1 MSKKRIL
8 FLILASFSFSCV
20 ENNKIMQHNQNLQ
33 NATVSKEQKAKPTK
47 FLFDAVDL
55 LGKKPSQID
64 KIFGKPDIQQ
74 GKSKSDPT
82 VKSHW
87 RWYKYEKELAVFID
101 EDTRNG
107 VASSITLIFKTDPTD
122 VKEAAKMVG
131 INLEGQKPV
140 KSQDFGV
147 GKEERYE
154 LNVKGKS
161 IVVYFFKAAKS
172 EDTIKVF
179 YNE

>member
-1 MSKKRIL
+1 
-8 FLILASFSFSCV
+8 
-20 ENNKIMQHNQNLQ
+20 
-33 NATVSKEQKAKPTK
+33 
-47 FLFDAVDL
+47 
-55 LGKKPSQID
+55 
-64 KIFGKPDIQQ
+64 
-74 GKSKSDPT
+74 
-82 VKSHW
+82 
-87 RWYKYEKELAVFID
+87 
-101 EDTRNG
+101 
-107 VASSITLIFKTDPTD
+107 
-122 VKEAAKMVG
+122 MVG